1 MEVGLKMP
9 LGKSAINSI
18 KRIVVD
24 TLKEL
29 KFDITVDLDFSNST
43 VPPEDELGKTPEVI
57 P

>member
-1 MEVGLKMP
+1 MP